1 MMSITKAQDPHF
13 TQFYANPI
21 YLNPAFAGS
30 AICPRVIMNY
40 RNQWP
45 AIPAAYVTY
54 NASYD
59 QYIKNMSGGVG
70 LMLTSD
76 NAGEGV
82 LQTNTVSGIYS
93 YSASISPSFSIKAG
107 FQATLRQINLD
118 WEKLYFGDQIDARL
132 GFVYITNEKCPEELN
147 LLMPDFSAGILG
159 YSENFYAGFAVHHL
173 TTPDEG
179 FIATSYLPRR
189 YTAHI
194 GCVISTEQHR
204 RRRKLEDPYIS
215 PNLLFMKQRDFEQ
228 MNYGLYFNKYPF
240 VTGLWFRQGFDNPD
254 AFIVLI
260 GIQTSVMKFGYS
272 YDVTVSKLASASG
285 GSHEISW
292 IMQLPCRERP
302 VRYRRIVCPTF

>member
-1 MMSITKAQDPHF
+1 MKKSYYIISILFFFMMSITKAQDPHF

-132 GFVYITNEKCPEELN
+132 G
-147 LLMPDFSAGILG
+147 
-159 YSENFYAGFAVHHL
+159 
-173 TTPDEG
+173 
-179 FIATSYLPRR
+179 
-189 YTAHI
+189 
-194 GCVISTEQHR
+194 
-204 RRRKLEDPYIS
+204 RRKPCQCLPMALAANGAIPCLRTRS
-215 PNLLFMKQRDFEQ
+215 P
-228 MNYGLYFNKYPF
+228 
-240 VTGLWFRQGFDNPD
+240 TGRNDQ
-254 AFIVLI
+254 
-260 GIQTSVMKFGYS
+260 
-272 YDVTVSKLASASG
+272 
-285 GSHEISW
+285 
-292 IMQLPCRERP
+292 
-302 VRYRRIVCPTF
+302 